1 MKKAFK
7 IIIAVI
13 VIVAIIIGGIFAYKF
28 ISTNMKIK
36 ETEEK
41 LSQINAEE
49 LETKLIKELEKSNFN
64 VNTSHISTKICSWK
78 EAGKS
83 GDNDLPFTMAIELFY
98 SANKQDNPYEKSISA
113 YITSNSKEI
122 IAIPLFKIESD
133 NNGKFKK
140 IIYTEMALK
149 EYYTVTDTIKKVL
162 KDDYDIDMF
171 IEGNEKYNTRFN
183 KIFNSKT
190 STIFATE
197 KDLTKILN
205 EIHNSNNSSYP
216 KSYQEY
222 STTEFGLEINH

>member
-13 VIVAIIIGGIFAYKF
+13 VVVTVIVGGIFAYKF
-28 ISTNMKIK
+28 ISTNMAIK
-36 ETEEK
+36 NTEKK
-41 LSQINAEE
+41 LSQINVEE
-49 LETKLIKELEKSNFN
+49 LETKLIKELEKSKFN
-64 VNTSHISTKICSWK
+64 VNTSHISTKICNWE

-83 GDNDLPFTMAIELFY
+83 GDNDLPFTMSIELFY

-113 YITSNSKEI
+113 YITSNSNEI
-122 IAIPLFKIESD
+122 VAIPLFKIESD
-133 NNGKFKK
+133 SNGKFKK

-149 EYYTVTDTIKKVL
+149 EYTVTDTIKKVL
-162 KDDYDIDMF
+162 KDEYGIDMF
-171 IEGNEKYNTRFN
+171 VEGNTKYNTRFN

-190 STIFATE
+190 STIYATE

-205 EIHNSNNSSYP
+205 QIQGSNNSSFP

-222 STTEFGLEINH
+222 STTEFGLEIN

>member
-1 MKKAFK
+1 MKKALK

-13 VIVAIIIGGIFAYKF
+13 VVVALVVGGIFAYKF
-28 ISTNMKIK
+28 ISTGMAIK
-36 ETEEK
+36 NTEEK
-41 LSQINAEE
+41 LSQINAKE
-49 LETKLIKELEKSNFN
+49 LETKLIKELEKSKLN
-64 VNTSHISTKICSWK
+64 VNTSNVSTKICTWEEISKSK
-78 EAGKS
+78 ENEMFVMGAE
-83 GDNDLPFTMAIELFY
+83 IFY
-98 SANKQDNPYEKSISA
+98 GANKQDNPYEKSISA
-113 YITSNSKEI
+113 YITSNSKETV
-122 IAIPLFKIESD
+122 AIPLFRIESD
-133 NNGKFKK
+133 SNGNFKK

-162 KDDYDIDMF
+162 KDDYDINMF

-216 KSYQEY
+216 KSYEEY
-222 STTEFGLEINH
+222 SITEFGLEIN

>member
-13 VIVAIIIGGIFAYKF
+13 VVVAIIIGGIFAYKF

-49 LETKLIKELEKSNFN
+49 LEEKLIKELENNKLN
-64 VNTSHISTKICSWK
+64 VNTSNISTKICSWEEITESK
-78 EAGKS
+78 E
-83 GDNDLPFTMAIELFY
+83 NDIPVMAIELFY
-98 SANKQDNPYEKSISA
+98 ATNKRDNPYEKSISA

-122 IAIPLFKIESD
+122 VAIPLFKIESD
-133 NNGKFKK
+133 NSGRFKK
-140 IIYTEMALK
+140 IIYTEKALK
-149 EYYTVTDTIKKVL
+149 EYNMTDTIKKVL
-162 KDDYDIDMF
+162 KNEYDIDMF

-183 KIFNSKT
+183 KIFNNKT

-205 EIHNSNNSSYP
+205 EIQGSNNSSFP
-216 KSYQEY
+216 KSYKEY
-222 STTEFGLEINH
+222 SITEFGLEIN